1 MLQDIEAVIF
11 DLDGTLTDS
20 MWVWKQVDIDYMK
33 MLGKEATA
41 EYSDEIEGMSMR
53 ETAVYTK
60 ETLELEDSVESIMA
74 TWNEMARQAY
84 LHEVKFKP
92 GVLDFLQYLRANGYK
107 TGIATSN
114 SKELLEAVT
123 KNLSLDTYIDC
134 FLTGDE
140 VHKGKPNPDVYL
152 EVAKRISVEPS
163 HCLVF
168 EDVPAGIE
176 AGKAAGMRVC
186 AVDDEFSRRLND
198 IKKQKADYFVM
209 TMDEAI
215 PRQNK

>member
-1 MLQDIEAVIF
+1 MLTDIEAVIF

-20 MWVWKQVDIDYMK
+20 MWVWKQVDIDYMA
-33 MLGKEATA
+33 MLGE
-41 EYSDEIEGMSMR
+41 EYPTEYPREIEGMSMR

-60 ETLELEDSVESIMA
+60 NALGLEYSVESIMA
-74 TWNEMARQAY
+74 TWNEMARQSY
-84 LHEVKFKP
+84 LHEVKLKP
-92 GVLDFLQYLRANGYK
+92 GVLDFLKYLRANGYK

-114 SKELLEAVT
+114 SKELLSAVT
-123 KNLSLDTYIDC
+123 ENLSLDLYIDV

-152 EVAKRISVEPS
+152 EVARRLSVDPS
-163 HCLVF
+163 RCLVF

-186 AVDDEFSRRLND
+186 AVDDNFSRNLND
-198 IKKQKADYFVM
+198 IKKQKADYFVT

-215 PRQNK
+215 PILGK